1 MGDIFATFSEYLNRK
16 KKSRLPMKLILIS
29 KTFLKSQGSAHGKF
43 VPTGVFIAV
52 GNETK
57 KGPYANNK
65 QQ

>member
-1 MGDIFATFSEYLNRK
+1 
-16 KKSRLPMKLILIS
+16 MKLILIS

-52 GNETK
+52 ANEK

>member
-1 MGDIFATFSEYLNRK
+1 
-16 KKSRLPMKLILIS
+16 MKLILIS